1 MRLPITD
8 EFLWIVY
15 SLMEIGEETFDA
27 MFLSIPKSMRESVE
41 LNRLKKEYERKKRR
55 WAFIRLV
62 NYLKRN
68 GYIKIEGLKEKKAI
82 MLTEKGTE
90 KLLKAR
96 FRAEKGKRRKDG
108 KWVMI
113 IFDIPEKERH
123 LRTIFRKYLYLL
135 KFKMLQQS
143 VWICPF
149 AVSEKIKNVIR
160 CYSLDSYIKI
170 FLIEP
175 I

>member
-1 MRLPITD
+1 MRLPVTD

-15 SLMEIGEETFDA
+15 SLMEIGEETFDT
-27 MFLSIPKSMRESVE
+27 MFLSIPKSLRESVE
-41 LNRLKKEYERKKRR
+41 LNRLKKEYERRKRR
-55 WAFIRLV
+55 WAFIRLI

-68 GYIKIEGLKEKKAI
+68 GYIEIKGLKEKKAI
-82 MLTEKGTE
+82 MLTEKGAE

-96 FRAEKGKRRKDG
+96 FKAEKGKRRKDG
-108 KWVMI
+108 KWIMI
-113 IFDIPEKERH
+113 IFDIPEKKRQ
-123 LRTIFRKYLYLL
+123 LRAIFRKYLCLL

-160 CYSLDSYIKI
+160 HYSLDPYIKI